1 MADSLH
7 YMKVKVLVVLL
18 LSLATD
24 STRSVGSVSHTML
37 GKIGGRSRQLQVAFV
52 LQKMAIEL
60 GL

>member
-24 STRSVGSVSHTML
+24 STRSVGSVSRTMQ
-37 GKIGGRSRQLQVAFV
+37 GKIGGTSRQLQVAFV

>member
-24 STRSVGSVSHTML
+24 STRSVGSVSRTML
-37 GKIGGRSRQLQVAFV
+37 GKIGGTSRQLQVAFV
-52 LQKMAIEL
+52 LQKMAIEP
-60 GL
+60 GP